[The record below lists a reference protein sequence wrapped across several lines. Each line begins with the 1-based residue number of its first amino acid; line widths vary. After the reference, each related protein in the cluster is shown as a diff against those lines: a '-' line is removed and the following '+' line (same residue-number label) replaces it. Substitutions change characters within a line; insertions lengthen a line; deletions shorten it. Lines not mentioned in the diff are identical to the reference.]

1 MSVRQ
6 ARRTASKIDREA
18 VVDAAMAIADREGL
32 QAVSLRRLAS
42 QFEVTPMALYWHF
55 DDKEA
60 LLGALAD
67 RLWADIGESLRRSL
81 GNLTEADDWGQLR
94 VTLAT
99 LVEVMRGHPEV
110 ADLMP
115 SRVMETEAGLEVTEQ
130 TLDYLGQQGFSPEQA
145 AELARFVL
153 TSAVMMVTTQPG
165 IDIPEPSERAEIQRR
180 KQIALAS
187 LPHDRYPHIVA
198 AAPALTDCDQPND
211 YFTVG
216 CDVIVA
222 GVSAHAPARRAAP
235 KGRRERSGSRRDG
248 RRPPIR

>member
-1 MSVRQ
+1 MSVRKT
-6 ARRTASKIDREA
+6 RRAVSKIDREA
-18 VVDAAMAIADREGL
+18 VVEAAMAIADREGL
-32 QAVSLRRLAS
+32 DAVSFRRLAD

-81 GNLTEADDWGQLR
+81 RDLTEADDWEQLR
-94 VTLAT
+94 VTVAT

-115 SRVMETEAGLEVTEQ
+115 SRVMETEAGLDVTEL
-130 TLDYLGQQGFSPEQA
+130 TLGYLGQRGFSREQA

-153 TSAVMMVTTQPG
+153 CSAVMMVNTQPG
-165 IDIPEPSERAEIQRR
+165 IDIPEPGERAEIQRR

-198 AAPALTDCDQPND
+198 SAHALTDCDEPND

-222 GVSAHAPARRAAP
+222 GVSAQAPARRGAA
-235 KGRRERSGSRRDG
+235 KGRR
-248 RRPPIR
+248 